1 MVFHGHPRRLLFL
14 DIQPLTTLMGFSLKS
29 SILVIS
35 VIDFFCGVLN
45 LIRFVQISLL
55 MYLGAQSFLD
65 FLLLVSLFIGSLS
78 IVFSFNSIKS
88 ILILKWKYM
97 YEYSLYKQIEFV
109 LQILIAVI
117 FEITQFQLG
126 IISYPTLIYIF
137 LTRLMLFY
145 IAWVIWSA
153 YYHIQ
158 KGDTFI
164 VLEGTLL
171 D

>member
-1 MVFHGHPRRLLFL
+1 MVINTHPRKLLFL
-14 DIQPLTTLMGFSLKS
+14 DIQPLSTVFGFSLKS
-29 SILVIS
+29 GILVIS
-35 VIDFFCGVLN
+35 VIDFFLGVTN
-45 LIRFVQISLL
+45 LYRFIQMSLL
-55 MYLGAQSFLD
+55 MYLGAQSFED
-65 FLLLVSLFIGSLS
+65 LLVLVSLLTGSFS
-78 IVFSFNSIKS
+78 IVFAFNSIKS

-97 YEYSLYKQIEFV
+97 YEYSLYKQYEFII
-109 LQILIAVI
+109 QMLIAVV
-117 FEITQFQLG
+117 FEVLQFKLG

-137 LTRLMLFY
+137 LTRIMLFY

>member
-1 MVFHGHPRRLLFL
+1 MVFSNHPRRLLLL
-14 DIQPLTTLMGFSLKS
+14 DIQPLSTVFGFSLKS
-29 SILVIS
+29 GILVIS
-35 VIDFFCGVLN
+35 VIDFLLGILN
-45 LIRFVQISLL
+45 SYRFIQMSLL
-55 MYLGAQSFLD
+55 LYLGAQSFQD
-65 FLLLVSLFIGSLS
+65 ILLLVSFLTGSLS
-78 IVFSFNSIKS
+78 IVFAFNSIKS

-97 YEYSLYKQIEFV
+97 YEYSLFKQFEFIIQMIIAVVFEV
-109 LQILIAVI
+109 LQ
-117 FEITQFQLG
+117 FKLG
-126 IISYPTLIYIF
+126 IVSYPTLVYIF
-137 LTRLMLFY
+137 ATRIMLFY

>member
-14 DIQPLTTLMGFSLKS
+14 DIQPLTTFMGFSLKS

-35 VIDFFCGVLN
+35 VIDFFCGILD
-45 LIRFVQISLL
+45 LYRFVQISLL
-55 MYLGAQSFLD
+55 MYLGSANFLS
-65 FLLLVSLFIGSLS
+65 LLNLASLFIGSLS

-97 YEYSLYKQIEFV
+97 YEYSLYKQVEFI
-109 LQILIAVI
+109 LQMLIAVI
-117 FEITQFQLG
+117 FEITQFQAG
-126 IISYPTLIYIF
+126 IVSYPTLIYIF
-137 LTRLMLFY
+137 FTRLALFY
-145 IAWVIWSA
+145 LAWVIWSA